1 MMKKR
6 LMACLIIGCLV
17 IGSAIPVSAEESTDV
32 IETTEQ
38 DLSSEEETESAEI
51 KQRITE
57 EAEQDVTVDES
68 ADVEENVD
76 NAEQE
81 EVYTEITDSVY
92 IEGGNAEDS
101 FSGIQTYSDKVFEG
115 LFYLQLDELAYDMND
130 EMSRYFYE
138 TVNAD
143 TLTFEVNGEYGLEF
157 TVQDGDSA
165 ALEQAKENI
174 KAEISYAASSA
185 LGAFLYDYPQA
196 FWIRGMEFEWV
207 MAGRASGGTVH
218 YSVTEITL
226 TPDPSMSKYDVATVS
241 NNFYNGMQEAIN
253 VISEQIDIN
262 DSIYEK
268 AKKIHDWINA
278 QVTYDYDAASI
289 GGDEYAYAH
298 TAYPVFAD
306 DKGKKVVCE
315 GYAKAYKI
323 LCNHFGIGCT
333 LVSGTSYTDSGA
345 GAHMWNMVQMPDEK
359 WYGVDLTWDDS
370 GDKGYDTYFMVG
382 ANTQGFNGTFA
393 DEHVMDT
400 RIVAGGMDFAFPALA
415 DDAYVPSGNEGG
427 SGVHDQDNYT
437 IKYEPGAT
445 VNIPTSVFEEVTGD
459 PVAANRITVNIPDL
473 GVTLEGIFWMSN
485 FQIKIPYDVDVI
497 AGVYDT
503 SVVLRQTSP
512 GWEEEWTDTKIL
524 KVKVEEDMQGVHYVN
539 SFVETDGTKD
549 AVFKFKNGTGANR
562 IISIDEIKFAAV
574 NGPGPD
580 DAYSGFT
587 KTEDFEYDLNKGTVT
602 IPKEWFTYVKE
613 EFGMSFLPYV
623 YFGEMTFTLESGG
636 QVTADLSDMPQEVPI
651 DEFENPGDEAWYFI
665 YREPE
670 ETEPDYLPGDIDANG
685 EVNSG
690 DLAYMLQVTNKRID
704 ISELTE
710 NQIRAGDVSRQEG
723 EAEGTIN
730 SGDLATLLQ
739 YINGRIDSLG

>member
-1 MMKKR
+1 MKKR
-6 LMACLIIGCLV
+6 LMACLIIGCMV

-51 KQRITE
+51 QQHITE
-57 EAEQDVTVDES
+57 EAEQDVTVDEN
-68 ADVEENVD
+68 ADIEENKD

-81 EVYTEITDSVY
+81 EVYAEITDSVY

-101 FSGIQTYSDKVFEG
+101 VSGIQTYSDKVFEG
-115 LFYLQLDELAYDMND
+115 LFYLQLEGLSL
-130 EMSRYFYE
+130 EMYE
-138 TVNAD
+138 QIAPVFLNYAEPVN
-143 TLTFEVNGEYGLEF
+143 FEPDAEKYGLEF
-157 TVQDGDSA
+157 EVPAGDNMAVEQNKKAIEEKMHYAISNALAAQQMDVQWSFWLRG
-165 ALEQAKENI
+165 LEGSWTYSIETT
-174 KAEISYAASSA
+174 
-185 LGAFLYDYPQA
+185 
-196 FWIRGMEFEWV
+196 
-207 MAGRASGGTVH
+207 GGTS
-218 YSVTEITL
+218 YWKVTEITL
-226 TPDPSMSKYDVATVS
+226 TPTLYYDNADEDNQKFKKGVI
-241 NNFYNGMQEAIN
+241 EAVDIL
-253 VISEQIDIN
+253 SAQIDVS
-262 DSIYEK
+262 DTWYEIARK
-268 AKKIHDWINA
+268 VHDWINE
-278 QVTYDYDAASI
+278 QVTYNYDAADI
-289 GGDEYAYAH
+289 GGEEYMYAH

-306 DKGKKVVCE
+306 DKGKAVVCE
-315 GYAKAYKI
+315 GYAKAFQL
-323 LCNHFGIGCT
+323 LCNQLGLSCKSI
-333 LVSGTSYTDSGA
+333 SGMAYTGSGA
-345 GAHMWNMVQMPDEK
+345 EPHMWNMVLMPDGN
-359 WYGVDLTWDDS
+359 YYAVDLTWDDA
-370 GDKGYDTYFMVG
+370 GDAGDDTYFMVG
-382 ANTQGFNGTFA
+382 ANTQGLYKTFA
-393 DEHVMDT
+393 EEHVVNT
-400 RIVAGGMDFAFPALA
+400 KPIEGGMEFVFPTLA
-415 DDAYVPSGNEGG
+415 EETYTPDERYYG
-427 SGVHDQDNYT
+427 SGEYDSVLGTYT
-437 IKYEPGAT
+437 LPYKPAET
-445 VNIPTSVFEEVTGD
+445 MNIPEKVFEEVLDGD
-459 PVAANRITVNIPDL
+459 VANKITVNIPDL
-473 GVTLEGIFWMSN
+473 NLSIEGRYNSGNYEFE
-485 FQIKIPYDVDVI
+485 IPYDVDVEEGI
-497 AGVYDT
+497 YNT
-503 SVVLRQTSP
+503 SVILEQTSP

-539 SFVETDGTKD
+539 SFAETDGTKD

-562 IISIDEIKFAAV
+562 IVSIDEIKFAAV

-587 KTEDFEYDLNKGTVT
+587 KTEDFEYDLDKGTVT

-651 DEFENPGDEAWYFI
+651 DEFKNPGDEAWYFI

-670 ETEPDYLPGDIDANG
+670 VTEPDYLPGDIDANG

-710 NQIRAGDVSRQEG
+710 NQIEAGDVSRQEG